1 LLVDIDEL
9 RMNHDKFSGK
19 LRAQILEENKTMM
32 SISTSVER
40 RS

>member
-1 LLVDIDEL
+1 MDIDEL
-9 RMNHDKFSGK
+9 RMSHEKFSGK
-19 LRAQILEENKTMM
+19 LRATILEENKSMM